1 MIIMEKEIRITRQRI
16 QYSTRKKISDKY
28 KLPESITGDWKA
40 FKSLWEDNFN
50 QSICPYKIITNEGLE
65 VL

>member
-1 MIIMEKEIRITRQRI
+1 MVCRYNNCTEDELKEN
-16 QYSTRKKISDKY
+16 SDKY

-40 FKSLWEDNFN
+40 FKSLWEDTFN

-65 VL
+65 VYDEYY